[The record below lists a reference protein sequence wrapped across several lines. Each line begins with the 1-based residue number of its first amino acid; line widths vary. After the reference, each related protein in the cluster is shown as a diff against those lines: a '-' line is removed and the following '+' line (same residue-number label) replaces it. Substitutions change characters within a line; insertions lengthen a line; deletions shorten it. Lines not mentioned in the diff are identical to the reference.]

1 MCGFILAILAF
12 FLAIYCNSSVVGS
25 RKRESSVEKQIEES
39 NRRRRRRL
47 TSKQLPANLDLL
59 LLRDF
64 VFFIYLSFFYFRGYD
79 EFCLGFQMF
88 LLLCFWRANSSQK
101 HVFHFV
107 TILM

>member
-1 MCGFILAILAF
+1 MTKFTRNARNVPVHWSDTVTVCGFILAILAF

-39 NRRRRRRL
+39 NRRRRRL

-64 VFFIYLSFFYFRGYD
+64 VFFIYLSIF
-79 EFCLGFQMF
+79 MF
-88 LLLCFWRANSSQK
+88 VVTMSS
-101 HVFHFV
+101 V
-107 TILM
+107 